1 MKKKGLKSSK
11 SLAKTSNDAKNA
23 EKFLLK
29 KDSNYFIFTKLSLE
43 ALPFQEIVSIV
54 ESTHFALKDQ
64 LYLDAIFGDHFIQ
77 EMKVVEALQHGL
89 EALYCRHPVLRDF
102 VKDQLILKSIKNNLS

>member
-11 SLAKTSNDAKNA
+11 SLAKKNNVKDA

-29 KDSNYFIFTKLSLE
+29 KDNNYFIFTKSAIESLN
-43 ALPFQEIVSIV
+43 FQEIVSMV
-54 ESTHFALKDQ
+54 ENTHIALKNQ

-77 EMKVVEALQHGL
+77 EMKIVEALQHGL

-102 VKDQLILKSIKNNLS
+102 VKDQLILKSVKNNLS